1 MNHGTMNN
9 YQKNEIFYPE
19 KLIFLKNSKKFTS
32 YQPLNKKKPIN
43 SSFIDLNEILK
54 KENLNI
60 MPNNDLKKMILNFTK
75 EKKIKKKLI
84 RNKSNITIPTTLG
97 NMLLPP
103 LKQKKNFSELSIS
116 SSMNKSKYYLKI
128 KKSSSQ
134 QKKNLKKNLFYTTET
149 INKNTLLNSYKR
161 NSRNILKNKVRSISQ
176 DNIFESKNSLENNSI
191 IKIPKIR
198 NYIRIKSTFI
208 KSSSGQL
215 DPLTI
220 TKDHFKKLN
229 QDNYLSKLN
238 FFSKSLGLISL
249 IGIFDGHGIHGHII
263 SKIVKNFFLDYFEN
277 NINMTLSITKDN
289 YYTILNESF
298 IKCQKYLI
306 NNSSNLNY
314 NINNSGCTCI
324 IIFYPYGNNNN
335 KNKIFCANCGN
346 CKCLLYSNNN
356 YIPLSY
362 PHIPERKSEGQR
374 MKERIE
380 FLEKKKLEEQL
391 LYSIENND
399 EKIIEKNN
407 NMINMFNPNLN
418 LNEYNEVKKI
428 EKISKNPFEKF
439 SNSIKYLFNK
449 KMEDDIKKEKLEVK
463 KTSYLKEF
471 KELNL
476 SRSLGDLY
484 CQELGIISEPEI
496 VEIDLKYNKG
506 RYIVLGTNSLFTYL
520 TNEEIG
526 NIVKKHYYENNGA
539 EACKELEELARER
552 WKRNVRKIDDITI
565 IIIFLDFK
573 R

>member
-1 MNHGTMNN
+1 MNHASIKHNL
-9 YQKNEIFYPE
+9 KNEILYPE
-19 KLIFLKNSKKFTS
+19 KLFLRNNKKFTT
-32 YQPLNKKKPIN
+32 YQPINQKKPIN
-43 SSFIDLNEILK
+43 SSFIDLNELLK

-60 MPNNDLKKMILNFTK
+60 MPNNDLKKIILNFSK
-75 EKKIKKKLI
+75 EKKSKKKLI
-84 RNKSNITIPTTLG
+84 RNKSNFTIPTAIG

-103 LKQKKNFSELSIS
+103 LKQTKNFSGLNISLSN
-116 SSMNKSKYYLKI
+116 NKSKVLLKI
-128 KKSSSQ
+128 NKSSSL
-134 QKKNLKKNLFYTTET
+134 QKKNLKKDLFYTTEVS
-149 INKNTLLNSYKR
+149 NKNTILNSYKR

-208 KSSSGQL
+208 KSSAGQL
-215 DPLTI
+215 DPLLI
-220 TKDHFKKLN
+220 TKDHFKKIN
-229 QDNYLSKLN
+229 QVSYLSKLN
-238 FFSKSLGLISL
+238 FISKSLGLISL
-249 IGIFDGHGIHGHII
+249 IGIFNGHGIHGHLI
-263 SKIVKNFFLDYFEN
+263 SKNAKNFFSDYFEN
-277 NINMTLSITKDN
+277 NMNVTMSITKDN

-298 IKCQKYLI
+298 MKCQQYLI

-335 KNKIFCANCGN
+335 KNKIFCANCGD
-346 CKCLLYSNNN
+346 CRCLLYSNNS

-362 PHIPERKSEGQR
+362 SHNPERKSEGQR
-374 MKERIE
+374 MKERVE

-391 LYSIENND
+391 LYSIENNN

-418 LNEYNEVKKI
+418 KNEYNEIKMI
-428 EKISKNPFEKF
+428 EKISKSPFEKF

-449 KMEDDIKKEKLEVK
+449 KIEDDIKKDKLEVK

-476 SRSLGDLY
+476 SRALGDLY
-484 CQELGIISEPEI
+484 CQDLGIISEPEI

-526 NIVKKHYYENNGA
+526 NIVKKYYYENNGF

-552 WKRNVRKIDDITI
+552 WKKNLRAIEDITV
-565 IIIFLDFK
+565 IIIFLDLK